1 MMHLEIDLMQ
11 PMELAS
17 VTNLHELA
25 RLRGRLDADRIAFTF
40 LVDGENE
47 ERHVTFGEMDR
58 EAIALAAKLQSLGKS
73 GDRVLLLF
81 DPGIE
86 YLWAFFGVL
95 HAGMIPVPA
104 YPPDLMRAERML
116 PRLQA
121 LAEDCKPAVV
131 LGTKHSLGLVGGLLG
146 HAPDREGAG
155 AIVLTVDD
163 RTGWDQLP
171 WTPPSIQPDDI
182 CFLQYT
188 SGSTSAPRGVMV
200 THANL
205 LYQLSLLQQRWEQSY
220 PPSGEMGVVGV
231 SWLPMYHD
239 LGLIGGILGP
249 FYAGKRIVMMSPL
262 AFIQRP
268 IRWLKAISR
277 YRPIV
282 TGGPNFAY
290 DLCVSKFRP
299 EDAEGL
305 DLSSLKIAMN
315 GAEPVRA
322 ETLQRFNETFAP
334 YGWDS
339 SAWMPSYGLAEATLG
354 VTSYEDG
361 TRCPVV
367 DVAVNDLER
376 NRVRLAEPS
385 EEKTRRLV
393 GCGHAITGTEMLIVD
408 PQTRKEVGPDGVGEV
423 WVRGAGVTKGYYN
436 RPGDNEV
443 LFNAR
448 LADTNLGPFMRT
460 GDYGFVHNGI
470 LYLTGRLKETMIF
483 WGRNVYPQDI
493 EQTVAG
499 CNESLRL
506 NGGAAFAVEERGQEQ
521 LVVVQEVLRPG
532 KLDLQALASQVR
544 QAIMAEHRVPLYGFV
559 LIRPGSL
566 PKTSS
571 GKIQRGESRKKF
583 LNRELDPLAEW
594 TFDAATLA
602 AEPLISDIKP
612 AEGTPDEKGIKSW
625 LRQRIGQAISL
636 PPEQIAEDEPLS
648 HYVLDSITLVAI
660 ARDLELWLG
669 RSIAPTILFDS
680 PTLDTLARRLTDPA
694 YYVTTAAPGQVS
706 VESLSEGELD
716 QVLAQLLSEPAE
728 GVVKPQ
734 ESVGS

>member
-1 MMHLEIDLMQ
+1 MQ
-11 PMELAS
+11 PVDLAS
-17 VTNLHELA
+17 VKNLHELA
-25 RLRGRLDADRIAFTF
+25 RLRGRLDSDRIAFTF
-40 LVDGENE
+40 LVNGESE

-58 EAIALAAKLQSLGKS
+58 EAVALAAKLQSLAKP

-86 YLWAFFGVL
+86 YLWAFFGVI

-121 LAEDCKPAVV
+121 LAEDCQPEVV
-131 LGTKHSLGLVGGLLG
+131 LGTKQSLGLIGGLLG
-146 HAPDREGAG
+146 HAPDREGTG
-155 AIVLTVDD
+155 AVILTVDD

-205 LYQLSLLQQRWEQSY
+205 LYQLSLLLTRWEQSY
-220 PPSGEMGVVGV
+220 PPSGELGVVGI

-239 LGLIGGILGP
+239 LGLIGGILAP
-249 FYAGKRIVMMSPL
+249 FYAGKRLVMMSPL

-282 TGGPNFAY
+282 TGGPNFSF
-290 DLCVSKFRP
+290 DLCVSKFRK

-305 DLSSLKIAMN
+305 DLSSLKIVMN

-322 ETLQRFNETFAP
+322 ETLERFNETFAP
-334 YGWDS
+334 YGWDK
-339 SAWMPSYGLAEATLG
+339 SAWIPSYGLAEATLG
-354 VTSYEDG
+354 VTCYEHG
-361 TRCPVV
+361 ARCPIV
-367 DVAVNDLER
+367 DVAVADLER
-376 NRVRLAEPS
+376 NQVRLADPAQ
-385 EEKTRRLV
+385 EKTRRLV
-393 GCGHAITGTEMLIVD
+393 GCGHAITGTEIRIVD
-408 PQTRKEVGPDGVGEV
+408 PHTRREVGPDGVGEV
-423 WVRGAGVTKGYYN
+423 WVRGLGVTRGYYN
-436 RPGDNEV
+436 RPVENEII
-443 LFNAR
+443 FNAR
-448 LADTNLGPFMRT
+448 LAETNDGPFMRT
-460 GDYGFVHNGI
+460 GDYGFVHDGI

-493 EQTVAG
+493 EQTVSA
-499 CNESLRL
+499 CHEALRL
-506 NGGAAFAVEERGQEQ
+506 NGGAAFAVEEQGQEQ
-521 LVVVQEVLRPG
+521 LVVMQEVIRPG

-544 QAIMAEHRVPLYGFV
+544 QAVMAEHRVPLYSFV

-571 GKIQRGESRKKF
+571 GKIQRGEARRKF
-583 LNRELDPLAEW
+583 LARELDIVAEW
-594 TFDAATLA
+594 TFDAASVA

-612 AEGTPDEKGIKSW
+612 AEDTPDESAIKIW
-625 LRQRIGQAISL
+625 LRQRIAQAISV
-636 PPEQIAEDEPLS
+636 PPEQIAADEPLS

-694 YYVTTAAPGQVS
+694 YYVATAAPGQVS

-716 QVLAQLLSEPAE
+716 QALARLLSEPAAGE
-728 GVVKPQ
+728 LDSPPAVTSPQ
-734 ESVGS
+734 DVAGR